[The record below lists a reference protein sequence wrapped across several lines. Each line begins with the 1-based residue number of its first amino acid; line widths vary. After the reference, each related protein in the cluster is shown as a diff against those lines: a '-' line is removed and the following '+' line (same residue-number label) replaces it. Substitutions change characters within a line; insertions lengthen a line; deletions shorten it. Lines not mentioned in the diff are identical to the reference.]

1 MSGTSVSLLERLR
14 ERPDGEAWQRL
25 VAIYTPLLKQW
36 LGRYGLQ
43 ASDVDDL
50 TQEVLAV
57 LVRELPRFQHNQR
70 TGAFR
75 RWLRGIAVNRL
86 RELWRNRGD
95 AAHGGGDSDMARRID
110 QLEDPHSQVSK
121 LWDLEHDRHV
131 MGRLLVLIEAEFPTT
146 WWRAFRRHVREG
158 APAAEVAAE
167 LNVSVNVVLLAKS
180 RILRRMRQEAQGLID

>member
-1 MSGTSVSLLERLR
+1 MRRFLVAAGPGRPAPVRAAPTHRRKRNMRLPWVAASLPGPLRGSARLSYHRTPSAATSRSPSVRIRGSPFPERTMPVTSVSLLERLR
-14 ERPDGEAWQRL
+14 ERPDGDAWQRL
-25 VAIYTPLLKQW
+25 EAIYTPLLKQW
-36 LGRYGLQ
+36 LTGYGLQ

-110 QLEDPHSQVSK
+110 QLEDPHSQVS
-121 LWDLEHDRHV
+121 
-131 MGRLLVLIEAEFPTT
+131 
-146 WWRAFRRHVREG
+146 
-158 APAAEVAAE
+158 
-167 LNVSVNVVLLAKS
+167 
-180 RILRRMRQEAQGLID
+180 

>member
-131 MGRLLVLIEAEFPTT
+131 MGRLLIEAEFPTT